1 MKESFTNLVKE
12 IDMQTQEAQR
22 VPNKM
27 DAKRSTLRH
36 NIIKMPKVKDNDR
49 ILKAVKEKQLVTY
62 RRRSYKTVSW
72 FLKRNFAGWKE
83 LARNIQSHE
92 K

>member
-1 MKESFTNLVKE
+1 
-12 IDMQTQEAQR
+12 
-22 VPNKM
+22 M

-62 RRRSYKTVSW
+62 RRRSYKTVS
-72 FLKRNFAGWKE
+72 
-83 LARNIQSHE
+83 
-92 K
+92 